1 VAFCLKQLVKK
12 TGGYMKTSIIK
23 TNNGNSTMPARTVS
37 NWVDQLFQDNL
48 NRFFNDDFWG
58 FGGIDHQVNVPVNL
72 RETDK
77 SYEMSLI
84 APGLKKEDFRLNV
97 TNELL
102 TISYEQ
108 KTEQNS
114 ENKEDRWLRKE
125 YKMESF
131 SRSFNLDDSVDVDN
145 ISASY
150 DNGILHLTLPK
161 KENARRISK
170 TINVK

>member
-1 VAFCLKQLVKK
+1 
-12 TGGYMKTSIIK
+12 
-23 TNNGNSTMPARTVS
+23 
-37 NWVDQLFQDNL
+37 
-48 NRFFNDDFWG
+48 
-58 FGGIDHQVNVPVNL
+58 VNVPVNL

>member
-1 VAFCLKQLVKK
+1 
-12 TGGYMKTSIIK
+12 MKTSIIK
-23 TNNGNSTMPARTVS
+23 TNNGNTAMPARTVN

-58 FGGIDHQVNVPVNL
+58 FNGIDQHVNVPVNL

-77 SYEMSLI
+77 SYEMSII
-84 APGLKKEDFRLNV
+84 APGLKKEDFKLNV

-108 KTEQNS
+108 KDEQNNES
-114 ENKEDRWLRKE
+114 KEQGWLRKE
-125 YKMESF
+125 YKMQSF
-131 SRSFNLDDSVDVDN
+131 SRSFGLDDSVDLNN

-150 DNGILHLTLPK
+150 DNGILHLSLPK

-170 TINVK
+170 TIIVK